1 MSNNKQLKKELT
13 NAKARLKA
21 ASKKLEKLESSEDN
35 QAIASAQ
42 AKVDLEQE
50 IIDDLQQRLL
60 SETEN
65 VTAIVRK
72 DDGSLEEIVETETTS
87 VAKSEELVIEEAK
100 SLKEVISLVPLDD
113 ESTTS
118 SKRKSDLPQVSFR
131 TENQYYERLK
141 QHVKYPES
149 DRLSKFDSLADM
161 SRRLNLSDL
170 NGDIYFILRRS
181 NQQLARFLDIAQL
194 DKSELSA
201 NDKSML
207 RNTFIAFN
215 ADTDADKAKLID
227 SLKSLRQFI
236 KSLNLYRFED

>member
-1 MSNNKQLKKELT
+1 MSNNKQLKKDLT

-21 ASKKLEKLESSEDN
+21 ASKKLEKLEYSEDN
-35 QAIASAQ
+35 QAIAEAQ

-50 IIDDLQQRLL
+50 IIDDLQKRLL

-65 VTAIVRK
+65 ITTIVRK
-72 DDGSLEEIVETETTS
+72 DDGSLEEIVETETL
-87 VAKSEELVIEEAK
+87 AKSEEVVIEEAK
-100 SLKEVISLVPLDD
+100 SLKEVISLVSLDN
-113 ESTTS
+113 EPTTS
-118 SKRKSDLPQVSFR
+118 NKRKSDLPQVSFR
-131 TENQYYERLK
+131 TEYLYYERLK
-141 QHVKYPES
+141 QHVKHPVS

-181 NQQLARFLDIAQL
+181 NQQLARFLDTAQL

-201 NDKSML
+201 DDKSML

-227 SLKSLRQFI
+227 SLDRLRQFI
-236 KSLNLYRFED
+236 ESLNLYRFGE

>member
-13 NAKARLKA
+13 NAKARFKA
-21 ASKKLEKLESSEDN
+21 ASKKLAKLESSGDN
-35 QAIASAQ
+35 QLIAEAQ
-42 AKVDLEQE
+42 SKVDLEQE
-50 IIDDLQQRLL
+50 IIDDLQKRLL
-60 SETEN
+60 SETDN

-72 DDGSLEEIVETETTS
+72 DDGSLEEIVETKTTS

-100 SLKEVISLVPLDD
+100 SLKEVISLVPLND
-113 ESTTS
+113 EPATS
-118 SKRKSDLPQVSFR
+118 NKRKSDLPQVSFR

-141 QHVKYPES
+141 QHVQHPES

-170 NGDIYFILRRS
+170 SGDIYFILRRS
-181 NQQLARFLDIAQL
+181 NQQLSRFLDTAQS

-201 NDKSML
+201 DDRLML

-215 ADTDADKAKLID
+215 ADTDADKAKLIEQ
-227 SLKSLRQFI
+227 LESLRQFI
-236 KSLNLYRFED
+236 ESLNLYRFKD

>member
-1 MSNNKQLKKELT
+1 M
-13 NAKARLKA
+13 A
-21 ASKKLEKLESSEDN
+21 
-35 QAIASAQ
+35 
-42 AKVDLEQE
+42 
-50 IIDDLQQRLL
+50 
-60 SETEN
+60 
-65 VTAIVRK
+65 
-72 DDGSLEEIVETETTS
+72 
-87 VAKSEELVIEEAK
+87 VIFC
-100 SLKEVISLVPLDD
+100 
-113 ESTTS
+113 
-118 SKRKSDLPQVSFR
+118 QCVSP
-131 TENQYYERLK
+131 NYERLK

-181 NQQLARFLDIAQL
+181 NQQLARFLDTAQL

-201 NDKSML
+201 DDKSML

-236 KSLNLYRFED
+236 ESLDLYRFEN

>member
-13 NAKARLKA
+13 NAKARFKA
-21 ASKKLEKLESSEDN
+21 ASKKLEKLEPLEDN
-35 QAIASAQ
+35 QAIAEAQ

-50 IIDDLQQRLL
+50 IIDDLQQRIQNDTDKVVAIIREDNGNL
-60 SETEN
+60 TN
-65 VTAIVRK
+65 V
-72 DDGSLEEIVETETTS
+72 VETQP
-87 VAKSEELVIEEAK
+87 EELVIEEAK

-113 ESTTS
+113 EPTTS
-118 SKRKSDLPQVSFR
+118 NKRKSDLPQVSFR
-131 TENQYYERLK
+131 TDNQYYERLK

-181 NQQLARFLDIAQL
+181 NQQLARFLDTAQL

-201 NDKSML
+201 NDRSML
-207 RNTFIAFN
+207 RNTFMAFN

-236 KSLNLYRFED
+236 ESLDLYRFEN

>member
-13 NAKARLKA
+13 NAKARFKA
-21 ASKKLEKLESSEDN
+21 ASKKLAKLESSGDN
-35 QAIASAQ
+35 QLIAEAQ
-42 AKVDLEQE
+42 SKVDLEQE
-50 IIDDLQQRLL
+50 IIDDLQKRLL
-60 SETEN
+60 SETDN

-72 DDGSLEEIVETETTS
+72 DDGSLEEIVETKTTS

-100 SLKEVISLVPLDD
+100 SLKEVISLVPLND
-113 ESTTS
+113 EPATS
-118 SKRKSDLPQVSFR
+118 NKRKSDLPQVSFR

-141 QHVKYPES
+141 QHVQHPES

-170 NGDIYFILRRS
+170 SGDIYFILRRS
-181 NQQLARFLDIAQL
+181 NQQLARFLDTAQS

-201 NDKSML
+201 EDKSML

-215 ADTDADKAKLID
+215 ADTDADKTKLIEQ
-227 SLKSLRQFI
+227 LESLRQFI
-236 KSLNLYRFED
+236 ESLNLYRFKD

>member
-1 MSNNKQLKKELT
+1 MSNNKQLKKDLT

-21 ASKKLEKLESSEDN
+21 ASKKLEKLEYSEDN
-35 QAIASAQ
+35 QAIAEAQ

-60 SETEN
+60 SETDN
-65 VTAIVRK
+65 VVAIVRK
-72 DDGSLEEIVETETTS
+72 DDGSLEEIVETETLPM
-87 VAKSEELVIEEAK
+87 AKPQELVIEEAK
-100 SLKEVISLVPLDD
+100 SLKEVISLVSLDD
-113 ESTTS
+113 EPTASIHS
-118 SKRKSDLPQVSFR
+118 KSDLPQVSFR
-131 TENQYYERLK
+131 TQDKYYERLK
-141 QHVKYPES
+141 QHVKHPES

-181 NQQLARFLDIAQL
+181 NQQLARFLDMAQS

-201 NDKSML
+201 DDKSML

-215 ADTDADKAKLID
+215 ADTDADKAKLIEQLS
-227 SLKSLRQFI
+227 SLHQFI
-236 KSLNLYRFED
+236 ESLDLYRFEE

>member
-21 ASKKLEKLESSEDN
+21 ASKKLTKLESSDDN
-35 QAIASAQ
+35 QLIAEAQ

-50 IIDDLQQRLL
+50 IIVDLQQRIQNDTDKVVAIIREDNGNL
-60 SETEN
+60 TN
-65 VTAIVRK
+65 V
-72 DDGSLEEIVETETTS
+72 VETQP
-87 VAKSEELVIEEAK
+87 EELVIEEAK

-113 ESTTS
+113 EPTTS
-118 SKRKSDLPQVSFR
+118 NKRKSDLPQVSFR

-181 NQQLARFLDIAQL
+181 NQQLARFLDTAQL
-194 DKSELSA
+194 NKSELSA
-201 NDKSML
+201 DDKSML
-207 RNTFIAFN
+207 RNTFMAFN
-215 ADTDADKAKLID
+215 ADTDVDKAKLIEQLE
-227 SLKSLRQFI
+227 SLHQFI
-236 KSLNLYRFED
+236 ESLNLYRFEA

>member
-13 NAKARLKA
+13 NAKARFKA
-21 ASKKLEKLESSEDN
+21 ASKKLEKLEPLEDN

-50 IIDDLQQRLL
+50 IIDDLQQRIQNDTDKVVAIIREDNGNL
-60 SETEN
+60 TN
-65 VTAIVRK
+65 V
-72 DDGSLEEIVETETTS
+72 VETQP
-87 VAKSEELVIEEAK
+87 EELVIEEAK

-113 ESTTS
+113 EPTTS
-118 SKRKSDLPQVSFR
+118 NKRKSDLPQVSFR

-181 NQQLARFLDIAQL
+181 NQQLARFLDTAQL

-201 NDKSML
+201 DDKSML
-207 RNTFIAFN
+207 RNTFMAFN

-236 KSLNLYRFED
+236 ESLNLYRFEA

>member
-21 ASKKLEKLESSEDN
+21 ASKKLTKLESSDDN
-35 QAIASAQ
+35 QLIAEAQ
-42 AKVDLEQE
+42 AKVNLEQE
-50 IIDDLQQRLL
+50 IIDDLQQRIQ
-60 SETEN
+60 SETDN
-65 VTAIVRK
+65 VTAIIRK
-72 DDGSLEEIVETETTS
+72 DDGSLEEIVENNPTD
-87 VAKSEELVIEEAK
+87 KSEELIIEDAK

-113 ESTTS
+113 EPTTS

-131 TENQYYERLK
+131 TENKYYERLK

-181 NQQLARFLDIAQL
+181 NQQLARFLDTAQL
-194 DKSELSA
+194 DKLELSA
-201 NDKSML
+201 DDKSML
-207 RNTFIAFN
+207 RNTFMAFN

-227 SLKSLRQFI
+227 SLNNLRQFI
-236 KSLNLYRFED
+236 ESLNLYRFEES

>member
-13 NAKARLKA
+13 NAKARFKA
-21 ASKKLEKLESSEDN
+21 ASKKLEKLEPLEDN
-35 QAIASAQ
+35 QALASAQ

-50 IIDDLQQRLL
+50 IIDDLQQRIQNDTDKVVAIIREDNGNL
-60 SETEN
+60 TN
-65 VTAIVRK
+65 V
-72 DDGSLEEIVETETTS
+72 VETQP
-87 VAKSEELVIEEAK
+87 EELVIEEAK

-113 ESTTS
+113 EPTTS
-118 SKRKSDLPQVSFR
+118 NKRKSDLPQVSFR

-181 NQQLARFLDIAQL
+181 NQQLARFLDTAQL
-194 DKSELSA
+194 NKSELSA
-201 NDKSML
+201 DDKSML
-207 RNTFIAFN
+207 RNTFMAFN
-215 ADTDADKAKLID
+215 ADTDVDKAKLIEQLE
-227 SLKSLRQFI
+227 SLHQFI
-236 KSLNLYRFED
+236 ESLNLYRFEA

>member
-13 NAKARLKA
+13 NAKARYKA

-50 IIDDLQQRLL
+50 IIDDIQQRLQ
-60 SETEN
+60 SETDN

-72 DDGSLEEIVETETTS
+72 DDGSLEEIVENNPTD
-87 VAKSEELVIEEAK
+87 KSEELIIEEAK
-100 SLKEVISLVPLDD
+100 SLKEVISLVSLDN
-113 ESTTS
+113 ELTAL

-131 TENQYYERLK
+131 TEDKYYERLK
-141 QHVKYPES
+141 QHVKHPES

-170 NGDIYFILRRS
+170 NCDIYFILRRS
-181 NQQLARFLDIAQL
+181 NQQLARFLDTAQL
-194 DKSELSA
+194 DKLELSA
-201 NDKSML
+201 DDKSML
-207 RNTFIAFN
+207 RNTFMAFN

-227 SLKSLRQFI
+227 SLNRLSQFI
-236 KSLNLYRFED
+236 KSLDLYRFTE

>member
-13 NAKARLKA
+13 NAKARYKA
-21 ASKKLEKLESSEDN
+21 ASKKLEKLESSDDN

-50 IIDDLQQRLL
+50 IIDDLEKRIQ
-60 SETEN
+60 SETDR

-72 DDGSLEEIVETETTS
+72 DEGSLEEIVETNPT
-87 VAKSEELVIEEAK
+87 AKSEELVIEEAK
-100 SLKEVISLVPLDD
+100 SLKEVISLVPLDN
-113 ESTTS
+113 EPTASNN
-118 SKRKSDLPQVSFR
+118 RKSDLPQVSFR

-141 QHVKYPES
+141 QHVKHPES

-181 NQQLARFLDIAQL
+181 NQQLARFLDTAQL

-215 ADTDADKAKLID
+215 ADTDADKAKLIEQ
-227 SLKSLRQFI
+227 LESLRQFI
-236 KSLNLYRFED
+236 ESLNLYRFEES

>member
-13 NAKARLKA
+13 NAKARFKA
-21 ASKKLEKLESSEDN
+21 ASKKLTKLESSEDN
-35 QAIASAQ
+35 QAIAEAQ

-50 IIDDLQQRLL
+50 IIDDLQQRIQND
-60 SETEN
+60 TDKVVAIIREN
-65 VTAIVRK
+65 NGNLTNV
-72 DDGSLEEIVETETTS
+72 VETPP
-87 VAKSEELVIEEAK
+87 EELVIEEAK
-100 SLKEVISLVPLDD
+100 SLKEVISLVPLEN

-118 SKRKSDLPQVSFR
+118 SKRKTDLPQVSFR

-141 QHVKYPES
+141 QHVKHPES

-181 NQQLARFLDIAQL
+181 NQQLARFLDTAQS

-201 NDKSML
+201 DDKSML

-215 ADTDADKAKLID
+215 ADTDADKAKLIEQLG
-227 SLKSLRQFI
+227 SLHQFI
-236 KSLNLYRFED
+236 ESLNLYRVED

>member
-13 NAKARLKA
+13 NAKARFKA
-21 ASKKLEKLESSEDN
+21 ASKKLAKLESSGDN
-35 QAIASAQ
+35 QLIAEAQ
-42 AKVDLEQE
+42 SKVDLEQE
-50 IIDDLQQRLL
+50 IIDDLQKRLL
-60 SETEN
+60 SETDN

-72 DDGSLEEIVETETTS
+72 DDGSLEEIVETKTTS

-100 SLKEVISLVPLDD
+100 SLKEVISLVPLND
-113 ESTTS
+113 EPATS
-118 SKRKSDLPQVSFR
+118 NKRKSDLPQVSFR

-141 QHVKYPES
+141 QHVQHPES

-170 NGDIYFILRRS
+170 SGDIYFILRRS
-181 NQQLARFLDIAQL
+181 NQQLSRFLDTAQS

-201 NDKSML
+201 DDRLML

-215 ADTDADKAKLID
+215 ADTDADKTKLIEQ
-227 SLKSLRQFI
+227 LESLRQFI
-236 KSLNLYRFED
+236 ESLNLYRFKD

>member
-13 NAKARLKA
+13 NAKARFKA
-21 ASKKLEKLESSEDN
+21 ASKKLEKLEPLEDN
-35 QAIASAQ
+35 QALASAQ

-50 IIDDLQQRLL
+50 IIDDLQQRIQNDTDKVVAIIREDNGNL
-60 SETEN
+60 TN
-65 VTAIVRK
+65 V
-72 DDGSLEEIVETETTS
+72 VETQP
-87 VAKSEELVIEEAK
+87 EELVIEEAK

-181 NQQLARFLDIAQL
+181 NQQLARFLDTAQL
-194 DKSELSA
+194 NKSELSA
-201 NDKSML
+201 DDKSML
-207 RNTFIAFN
+207 RNTFMAFN
-215 ADTDADKAKLID
+215 ADTDVDKAKLIEQLE
-227 SLKSLRQFI
+227 SLHQFI
-236 KSLNLYRFED
+236 ESLNLYRFEA